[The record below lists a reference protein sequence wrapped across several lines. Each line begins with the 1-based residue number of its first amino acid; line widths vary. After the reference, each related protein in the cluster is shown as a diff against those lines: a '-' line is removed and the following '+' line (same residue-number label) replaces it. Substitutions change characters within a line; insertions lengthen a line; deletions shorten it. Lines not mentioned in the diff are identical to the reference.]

1 MKSIQEIH
9 KLQFKL
15 ESELVYA
22 FPNGSRDM
30 SLANDIEI
38 LKQQEAALQFKRL
51 NEDDAWTLGNQMRG
65 AAIAKSLPFVIDI
78 RIGIRPL
85 FYTALI
91 GSTPENPDWV
101 RRKVNTV
108 YRFESSS
115 YRVGR
120 EYQLRGANFDASRGL
135 DPLQYAPAG
144 GGFPIRLAG
153 SLVGV
158 VTVSGIP
165 QRDDHNFVAENLAEF
180 LGVAY
185 SSIQLPP
192 ESD

>member
-1 MKSIQEIH
+1 
-9 KLQFKL
+9 
-15 ESELVYA
+15 
-22 FPNGSRDM
+22 M

-38 LKQQEAALQFKRL
+38 LKRQEAELQFSHF
-51 NEDDAWTLGNQMRG
+51 NEDDAWRLGQQMR
-65 AAIAKSLPFVIDI
+65 AAAVAKNLPFVIDI
-78 RIGIRPL
+78 RTGIRPL
-85 FYTALI
+85 FYAALP

-108 YRFESSS
+108 YRFEASS

-135 DPLQYAPAG
+135 DLLQFAPAG
-144 GGFPIRLAG
+144 GGFPIRWAG
-153 SLVGV
+153 CVVGAI
-158 VTVSGIP
+158 TVSGIP
-165 QRDDHNFVAENLAEF
+165 QREDHNFVAENLAQF